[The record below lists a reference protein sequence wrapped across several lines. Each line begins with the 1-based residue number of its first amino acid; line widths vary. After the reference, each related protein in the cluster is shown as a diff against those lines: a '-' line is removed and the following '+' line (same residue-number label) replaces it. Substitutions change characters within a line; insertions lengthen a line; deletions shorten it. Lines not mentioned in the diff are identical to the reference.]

1 MAKRRAKNHAAKGH
15 KPDSASKQLT
25 RTQFELYPIDLQLG
39 RAVFPSRPRIFLWK
53 QSFVTEERLYDALF
67 GTNAFLEALLAERS
81 AQAIGYA
88 LFFPVFASFSGERRL
103 FLEDLYVA
111 ADARGSGVGRQLLR
125 EIARRGLEKG
135 LTGIEFHVPQ
145 SNSTKI

>member
-1 MAKRRAKNHAAKGH
+1 METIVRDGTTADVSRIYRMMR
-15 KPDSASKQLT
+15 D
-25 RTQFELYPIDLQLG
+25 F
-39 RAVFPSRPRIFLWK
+39 AVFEDLEQCF
-53 QSFVTEERLYDALF
+53 QVTEERLYDALF

-135 LTGIEFHVPQ
+135 FTGIEFHVPQ
-145 SNSTKI
+145 